1 MNYASTQ
8 RIRISSLAI
17 ACLIA
22 FTVNGAMLMGF
33 DHLAH
38 TPAAICASA
47 TPQLAEAARATAHA
61 SLYARAGLR
70 SEALPNR
77 PS

>member
-22 FTVNGAMLMGF
+22 FTVNGSMLMGF

-38 TPAAICASA
+38 TPAAVCASG
-47 TPQLAEAARATAHA
+47 TSQLAEAASATEQRA
-61 SLYARAGLR
+61 L
-70 SEALPNR
+70 
-77 PS
+77 

>member
-8 RIRISSLAI
+8 RIRNSSLAI

-22 FTVNGAMLMGF
+22 FTVNGSMLMGF

-38 TPAAICASA
+38 TPAAV
-47 TPQLAEAARATAHA
+47 
-61 SLYARAGLR
+61 
-70 SEALPNR
+70 
-77 PS
+77 